1 MKTEQVNYSTK
12 TFPEL
17 LALAMS
23 GDRGAAA
30 EIAARQEAQQ
40 QEIELLKV
48 KVSSKR
54 KPAVEKTPED
64 LFAEKTY
71 YRAAKLLAAFGAE
84 LDHTEQ
90 LAAMVICNI
99 MLGINS
105 LATGNLRQACDRA
118 RQCAAGA
125 KANIDMNSNIPV
137 LATRLQHMIPDEN
150 LKLKE
155 QESETERLIFAVK
168 FYEYANVQPEEKKAV
183 FMAFWDMYI
192 QGTTGAPEYIEALKN
207 AIAEETPAE
216 GAPVSEFLG
225 TMQEELEEA
234 ESIRAELD
242 NEQLPPPPEVI
253 VIPTD
258 PAKKAGGKAG
268 AKK

>member
-23 GDRGAAA
+23 GDKQAAA
-30 EIAARQEAQQ
+30 EIIARQEAQK
-40 QEIELLKV
+40 QEIEQLKV

-71 YRAAKLLAAFGAE
+71 YRAAKLLAAFGDE
-84 LDHTEQ
+84 LNHKEQ
-90 LAAMVICNI
+90 LAAMVITNI
-99 MLGINS
+99 MLGVTS

-118 RQCAAGA
+118 RQCAAGS
-125 KANIDMNSNIPV
+125 KAEIELNSNIPV

-183 FMAFWDMYI
+183 FMTFWNMYI

-216 GAPVSEFLG
+216 GGASSEFLL
-225 TMQEELEEA
+225 TMQAELE
-234 ESIRAELD
+234 SAELD

>member
-1 MKTEQVNYSTK
+1 MKEAVNYT
-12 TFPEL
+12 TLEFPEL
-17 LALAMS
+17 LSRAMK
-23 GDRGAAA
+23 GDRGAAK
-30 EIAARQEAQQ
+30 EIIARQEAQKA
-40 QEIELLKV
+40 EIESLKI
-48 KVSSKR
+48 KANSKR
-54 KPAVEKTPED
+54 KPKAEKTPED

-71 YRAAKLLAAFGAE
+71 YRAAKLLSAFGDE
-84 LDHTEQ
+84 LDNTEQ
-90 LAAMVICNI
+90 VAAMVICNI

-183 FMAFWDMYI
+183 FMTFWNMYI

-216 GAPVSEFLG
+216 GGASSEFLL
-225 TMQEELEEA
+225 TMQAELE
-234 ESIRAELD
+234 SAELD

>member
-1 MKTEQVNYSTK
+1 MKETLEKQVNYAALE
-12 TFPEL
+12 FPDL
-17 LALAMS
+17 LSMAMK
-23 GDRGAAA
+23 GDRKAAA
-30 EIAARQEAQQ
+30 EIIARQEAQK
-40 QEIELLKV
+40 QEIEQLKV

-84 LDHTEQ
+84 LDSKEQ
-90 LAAMVICNI
+90 LAAMVVCNI
-99 MLGINS
+99 MLGVTS

-125 KANIDMNSNIPV
+125 KAEIELNSNIPV
-137 LATRLQHMIPDEN
+137 LAKHLQHMIPDEN
-150 LKLKE
+150 KKLKE
-155 QESETERLIFAVK
+155 QESENARLIFAVK
-168 FYEYANVQPEEKKAV
+168 FYEYANVQKDEKKAV
-183 FMAFWDMYI
+183 FMAFWDMFI
-192 QGTTGAPEYIEALKN
+192 QGTTGEPEYIAALKD

-225 TMQEELEEA
+225 TMQ
-234 ESIRAELD
+234 AELKAA
-242 NEQLPPPPEVI
+242 EE
-253 VIPTD
+253 
-258 PAKKAGGKAG
+258 KKAATPETPRKKG